1 MPDFKTIIM
10 KKILIAVLVIVM
22 NTVLFSCNPDS
33 VAESDV
39 LYNIQAAEG
48 DDGNVPP
55 PPPEDE

>member
-33 VAESDV
+33 VAESDA

>member
-33 VAESDV
+33 VAESDA
-39 LYNIQAAEG
+39 LYNLQAAEG

>member
-33 VAESDV
+33 VAESDA
-39 LYNIQAAEG
+39 LYNLQAVEG

>member
-1 MPDFKTIIM
+1 M

-33 VAESDV
+33 VAESDA
-39 LYNIQAAEG
+39 LYNLQAAEG